1 MRKVKWAIWGI
12 LVLLVAGLLNY
23 TMPQHDVV
31 RITEAYN
38 RQTSVSW
45 ANKYFYASPDAGT
58 AESKDTRDIRF
69 INAVFPDGSVK
80 VPISNT
86 TALTCRRW
94 RPTSSRPIR
103 RRNG

>member
-58 AESKDTRDIRF
+58 AESGLPRWLGQGLSQRGYRLDLATLFQIRQ
-69 INAVFPDGSVK
+69 
-80 VPISNT
+80 
-86 TALTCRRW
+86 L
-94 RPTSSRPIR
+94 
-103 RRNG
+103 